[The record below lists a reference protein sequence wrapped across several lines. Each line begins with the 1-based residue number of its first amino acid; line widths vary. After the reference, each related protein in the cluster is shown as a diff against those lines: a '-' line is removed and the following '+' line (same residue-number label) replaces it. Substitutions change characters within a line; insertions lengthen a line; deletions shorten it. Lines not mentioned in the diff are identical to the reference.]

1 MKKILVSIIVNCI
14 TFYVSNAQPCNS
26 TKELADVPT
35 LYKKEYESAYKPNVE
50 QEKVLS
56 SLFTS
61 VVEPAL
67 KNTKGLKGNWSPLGG
82 SLLGSSKEGLV
93 ISEIEMYLSK
103 LSCKE
108 NKITSGHESGLV
120 ITLRS
125 NALAPAICDISK
137 VEINKESS
145 SEYVYQKVNGN
156 QVYALSPISAYP
168 QQPALAYYVK
178 TDDAEYFVVA
188 KKVTPLL
195 VPISVQQA
203 LELNRNYWKALNIDI
218 SKTAVETIDTYLK
231 ETPAITLN
239 KPANSMLLST
249 YIESAESIQNFMEND
264 GDKLAYIINPAYINT
279 KTNKTAP
286 QFICVEVRR
295 QTNDAVTQ
303 KAYQNFIEALNF
315 GKLEQLLGK

>member
-35 LYKKEYESAYKPNVE
+35 LYKKEYESAYKPNME

-67 KNTKGLKGNWSPLGG
+67 KETKGLKGNWSPLGG
-82 SLLGSSKEGLV
+82 SLLGNSKEGLV

-156 QVYALSPISAYP
+156 QVYALSPLSAYP
-168 QQPALAYYVK
+168 QQPTLAYNVK

-188 KKVTPLL
+188 KKGTPLL
-195 VPISVQQA
+195 VPVTVQQA
-203 LELNRNYWKALNIDI
+203 LELNRNYWKAQNIDI

-231 ETPAITLN
+231 ETPTITLK

-286 QFICVEVRR
+286 QFICIEVRL

-303 KAYQNFIEALNF
+303 KAYQDFIAALDF
-315 GKLEQLLGK
+315 DKIVQLLTP